1 MPREG
6 AIVEVG
12 ALRRLAKWL
21 ERRIGL
27 PFGIE
32 EGRREHGD
40 PLALPERAAHVLAP
54 PVVFAWRELE
64 SALNQFTGELAP
76 LPQSHQRGRVEIVG
90 PVPLIQK
97 FLIQQHSE
105 VAEEHRVH
113 VGVHAPIIVQH
124 QNAEQIAVAIDARVT
139 LAVDPRVVL
148 ERRIRHLRIRIVNAK
163 CDM

>member
-1 MPREG
+1 SDHLTFTVLCFFFFTVAFHHPHLHSFPTRRSSDLQHVVEVRLEQLKLAAGLNGLVPAVVPMPREG

-54 PVVFAWRELE
+54 PVVFARRE
-64 SALNQFTGELAP
+64 
-76 LPQSHQRGRVEIVG
+76 
-90 PVPLIQK
+90 
-97 FLIQQHSE
+97 
-105 VAEEHRVH
+105 
-113 VGVHAPIIVQH
+113 
-124 QNAEQIAVAIDARVT
+124 
-139 LAVDPRVVL
+139 
-148 ERRIRHLRIRIVNAK
+148 
-163 CDM
+163 